1 MVRPLMKRTHSAKDV
16 QGRPL
21 GQILDSLSLDQR
33 LVILEQ
39 LAMQLAD
46 LHEHQEWYGAL
57 GLDTVV
63 LSDEGLVQLLPLE
76 QNLHKRSLAQARAQ
90 GVAFDEP
97 CAAPEQYVDDPVRPA
112 GPWTDVYGYA
122 ALRWQLTSGLP
133 LMAAPWRQLKDPVVM
148 DEDADGPTQAM
159 LQGLALDWV
168 QRPQSMASYRRL
180 ERLGQVPEPLPEHAP
195 AAQAVQP
202 TTPERRSSLPLWLAG
217 LAVVVLAGLGA
228 AYWSGDTDTS
238 GPAVA
243 SSDANRPAVVGATPD
258 ESATRP
264 GPTTSEPPGGLVAGG
279 EFKPNDVA
287 ALGAGGVSAPQS
299 GQPLEEGADQLGSQL
314 TGTQNGTGAGQQL
327 AQASGSQ
334 AATTPE
340 LKLLSESGA
349 LQPALPVQ
357 TQNTSDDA
365 ARLALVDHAAGTA
378 GAVGVTGATEGG
390 AATADVSGVKETTGA
405 AGSAGAMGLTE
416 TASATASGVAAS
428 TQTESSE
435 PTAQVDHVEQLE
447 PVAAKPA
454 PPAKGTVALDVRP
467 WGEVYVNG
475 RKQGVSPPLKS
486 LSLAPG
492 SHRIVIKN
500 AGLPEFSTTIR
511 VRSGKTASV
520 SHEFK

>member
-1 MVRPLMKRTHSAKDV
+1 MKRTNSAKDI

-21 GQILDSLSLDQR
+21 GQILDSLLLDQR
-33 LVILEQ
+33 LVILDQ
-39 LAMQLAD
+39 LALQLAE
-46 LHEHQEWYGAL
+46 LHEHQEWYGVL

-76 QNLHKRSLAQARAQ
+76 QNMHKRSLAQARAQ
-90 GVAFDEP
+90 GMAFDEP

-112 GPWTDVYGYA
+112 GPWTDVYAYA
-122 ALRWQLTSGLP
+122 ALRWQLTTGFP

-180 ERLGQVPEPLPEHAP
+180 ERLGQVPEPVPAHAP
-195 AAQAVQP
+195 AAQTVLP
-202 TTPERRSSLPLWLAG
+202 ITPERRSSLPLWLAG

-228 AYWSGDTDTS
+228 AYWSGDGDTS

-243 SSDANRPAVVGATPD
+243 ASDSNRPAVVGATPE
-258 ESATRP
+258 ESTSRP
-264 GPTTSEPPGGLVAGG
+264 GPGSITSELQGGLVAAG
-279 EFKPNDVA
+279 ESKPNDVA
-287 ALGAGGVSAPQS
+287 VLGAGGASAPQS
-299 GQPLEEGADQLGSQL
+299 GQPLEAGSDQLGSQS
-314 TGTQNGTGAGQQL
+314 TGAQNDSVAGQQL

-340 LKLLSESGA
+340 LKLLAESGA

-365 ARLALVDHAAGTA
+365 ARLVLADHAAGTA
-378 GAVGVTGATEGG
+378 GTAGGG
-390 AATADVSGVKETTGA
+390 AAITGASGVNETTGA
-405 AGSAGAMGLTE
+405 AGSAGAMGITG
-416 TASATASGVAAS
+416 TATATASGVAAS
-428 TQTESSE
+428 TQTDSSE
-435 PTAQVDHVEQLE
+435 PSAQVDHVEQLE

-454 PPAKGTVALDVRP
+454 PPAKGTIALDIRP

-492 SHRIVIKN
+492 SHRIVVKN

>member
-1 MVRPLMKRTHSAKDV
+1 MKRTHSAKDV

-21 GQILDSLSLDQR
+21 GQILVSLSLDQR

-217 LAVVVLAGLGA
+217 LAAVVLAGLGA
-228 AYWSGDTDTS
+228 AYWSGDSDTS

-243 SSDANRPAVVGATPD
+243 SSDANRQAVVGATPE
-258 ESATRP
+258 ESTTRP
-264 GPTTSEPPGGLVAGG
+264 GPTTSEPPGGLVVGG
-279 EFKPNDVA
+279 ESKPNDVV

-299 GQPLEEGADQLGSQL
+299 GQPLEAGADQLGSQL

-334 AATTPE
+334 AETTPE

-357 TQNTSDDA
+357 IQNTSDDA
-365 ARLALVDHAAGTA
+365 ARLALADHAAGTA
-378 GAVGVTGATEGG
+378 GTAGAAVATGATEGG
-390 AATADVSGVKETTGA
+390 AATADASGVKETTGA

>member
-1 MVRPLMKRTHSAKDV
+1 MKRTHSAKDV

-33 LVILEQ
+33 LVILDQ

-76 QNLHKRSLAQARAQ
+76 QNMHKRSLAQARAQ

-122 ALRWQLTSGLP
+122 ALRRQLTTGLP

-180 ERLGQVPEPLPEHAP
+180 ERLGQVAEPLPEHAP

-258 ESATRP
+258 EPTTRP
-264 GPTTSEPPGGLVAGG
+264 GPTTSEPPGGLVVGG
-279 EFKPNDVA
+279 ESKPNDVA

-299 GQPLEEGADQLGSQL
+299 GQSLGAGADQLGSQL

-365 ARLALVDHAAGTA
+365 ARLALADHAAGTA

-390 AATADVSGVKETTGA
+390 AATADVSGVNETTGA

-416 TASATASGVAAS
+416 TASATASGVGAS
-428 TQTESSE
+428 TQSESSE
-435 PTAQVDHVEQLE
+435 PSAQVDHVEQLE

>member
-1 MVRPLMKRTHSAKDV
+1 MKRTHSAKDV

-33 LVILEQ
+33 LVILDQ

-97 CAAPEQYVDDPVRPA
+97 CAAPEQYVDDPARPA

-195 AAQAVQP
+195 AAQAVRP
-202 TTPERRSSLPLWLAG
+202 ITPERRSSLPLWLAG

-228 AYWSGDTDTS
+228 AYWSGDSDTS

-258 ESATRP
+258 ESTTRP
-264 GPTTSEPPGGLVAGG
+264 GPTRSEPPGGLVAGG

-299 GQPLEEGADQLGSQL
+299 GQSLAAGVDQLGSQP
-314 TGTQNGTGAGQQL
+314 TGAQNDIGAGQQL

-334 AATTPE
+334 AAATPE
-340 LKLLSESGA
+340 LKLLSQSGA

-357 TQNTSDDA
+357 TQNTPNET
-365 ARLALVDHAAGTA
+365 ARLALADHAAGTA

-390 AATADVSGVKETTGA
+390 AATAEASGVNETTGA
-405 AGSAGAMGLTE
+405 AGSAGAIGITG
-416 TASATASGVAAS
+416 TATATASGVAAS
-428 TQTESSE
+428 TQTASSE
-435 PTAQVDHVEQLE
+435 PTAQVDHVKQLE

-454 PPAKGTVALDVRP
+454 PPAKGTVALDIRP

>member
-1 MVRPLMKRTHSAKDV
+1 MKRTNSAKDI

-21 GQILDSLSLDQR
+21 GQILDSLLLDQR
-33 LVILEQ
+33 LVILDQ
-39 LAMQLAD
+39 LALQLAE
-46 LHEHQEWYGAL
+46 LHESQEWYGAL

-76 QNLHKRSLAQARAQ
+76 QNMHKRSLAQARAQ
-90 GVAFDEP
+90 GMAFDEP

-112 GPWTDVYGYA
+112 GPWTDVYAYA
-122 ALRWQLTSGLP
+122 ALRWQLTTGFP

-180 ERLGQVPEPLPEHAP
+180 ERLGQVPEPVPAHAP
-195 AAQAVQP
+195 AAQTVLP
-202 TTPERRSSLPLWLAG
+202 ITPERRSSLPLWLAG

-228 AYWSGDTDTS
+228 AYWSGDGDTS

-243 SSDANRPAVVGATPD
+243 ASDANRPAVVGATPE
-258 ESATRP
+258 ESTSRP
-264 GPTTSEPPGGLVAGG
+264 GPGSITSELQGGLVAAG
-279 EFKPNDVA
+279 ESKPNDVA
-287 ALGAGGVSAPQS
+287 VLGAGGASAPQS
-299 GQPLEEGADQLGSQL
+299 GQPLEAGSDQLGSQS
-314 TGTQNGTGAGQQL
+314 TGAQNDSVAGQQL

-340 LKLLSESGA
+340 LKLLAESGA

-365 ARLALVDHAAGTA
+365 ARLVLADHAAGTA
-378 GAVGVTGATEGG
+378 GTAGTAGAVGGG
-390 AATADVSGVKETTGA
+390 AAITGASGVNETTGA
-405 AGSAGAMGLTE
+405 AGSAGAMGITG
-416 TASATASGVAAS
+416 TATATASGVAAS
-428 TQTESSE
+428 TQTDSSE
-435 PTAQVDHVEQLE
+435 PSAQVDHVEQLE

-454 PPAKGTVALDVRP
+454 PPAKGTIALDIRP

-492 SHRIVIKN
+492 SHRIVVKN

>member
-1 MVRPLMKRTHSAKDV
+1 MKRTHSAKDV

-33 LVILEQ
+33 LVILDQ
-39 LAMQLAD
+39 LALQLAE

-76 QNLHKRSLAQARAQ
+76 QNMHKRSLAQARAQ

-168 QRPQSMASYRRL
+168 QRPQSMAFYRRL

-217 LAVVVLAGLGA
+217 LAAVVLAGLGA

-258 ESATRP
+258 ESTTRP
-264 GPTTSEPPGGLVAGG
+264 GPTTPEPPGGLVAGG

-299 GQPLEEGADQLGSQL
+299 GQPLEAGADQLGSQL

-365 ARLALVDHAAGTA
+365 ARLALDDHAAGT
-378 GAVGVTGATEGG
+378 GG
-390 AATADVSGVKETTGA
+390 T
-405 AGSAGAMGLTE
+405 AGAMGLTE

-428 TQTESSE
+428 TQTEFSE
-435 PTAQVDHVEQLE
+435 PVAQVDHVEQLE

>member
-1 MVRPLMKRTHSAKDV
+1 MKRTNSAKDV

-21 GQILDSLSLDQR
+21 GQILDSLLLDQR
-33 LVILEQ
+33 LVILDQ
-39 LAMQLAD
+39 LALQLAE
-46 LHEHQEWYGAL
+46 LHESQEWYGAL

-76 QNLHKRSLAQARAQ
+76 QNMHKRSLAQARAQ
-90 GVAFDEP
+90 GMAFDEP

-112 GPWTDVYGYA
+112 GPWTDVYAYA
-122 ALRWQLTSGLP
+122 ALRWQLTTGFP

-180 ERLGQVPEPLPEHAP
+180 ERLGQVPEPVPAHAP
-195 AAQAVQP
+195 AAQTVLP
-202 TTPERRSSLPLWLAG
+202 ITPERRSSLPLWLAG

-228 AYWSGDTDTS
+228 AYWSGDGDTS

-243 SSDANRPAVVGATPD
+243 SSDANRPAVVGTTPE
-258 ESATRP
+258 ESTSRP
-264 GPTTSEPPGGLVAGG
+264 GPTRSEPLGGLVAGG
-279 EFKPNDVA
+279 ASKPNDVA

-299 GQPLEEGADQLGSQL
+299 GQALEAGADQLGSRL
-314 TGTQNGTGAGQQL
+314 TGTQNGTEAGQQL

-340 LKLLSESGA
+340 LKLLAESGA

-365 ARLALVDHAAGTA
+365 ARLVLADHAAGTA
-378 GAVGVTGATEGG
+378 GTTDASGATGG
-390 AATADVSGVKETTGA
+390 EVAATGSPGVSETIGA
-405 AGSAGAMGLTE
+405 AGSAGATGATGIN
-416 TASATASGVAAS
+416 TSAASGVATS
-428 TQTESSE
+428 TQAESSA
-435 PTAQVDHVEQLE
+435 PSAQVDHVEQLE

-500 AGLPEFSTTIR
+500 AGLPEFRTTIR

>member
-1 MVRPLMKRTHSAKDV
+1 MKRTHSAKDV

-33 LVILEQ
+33 LVILDQ
-39 LAMQLAD
+39 LALQLAE

-57 GLDTVV
+57 GLGTVV

-76 QNLHKRSLAQARAQ
+76 QNMHKRSLAQARAQ
-90 GVAFDEP
+90 GMAFDEP

-112 GPWTDVYGYA
+112 GPWTDVYAYA
-122 ALRWQLTSGLP
+122 ALRWQLTTGFP

-148 DEDADGPTQAM
+148 DEDADGPTRAM

-180 ERLGQVPEPLPEHAP
+180 ERLGQVPEPVPAHAP
-195 AAQAVQP
+195 AAQTVLP
-202 TTPERRSSLPLWLAG
+202 ITPERRSSLPLWLAG

-228 AYWSGDTDTS
+228 AYWSGDGDTS

-243 SSDANRPAVVGATPD
+243 ASDSNRPAVVGATP
-258 ESATRP
+258 EEPTTRP
-264 GPTTSEPPGGLVAGG
+264 GQGSITSELQGGLVAAG
-279 EFKPNDVA
+279 ESKPNDVA
-287 ALGAGGVSAPQS
+287 VLGAGGASAPQS
-299 GQPLEEGADQLGSQL
+299 GQPLEAGSDQLGSQS
-314 TGTQNGTGAGQQL
+314 TGAQNDSVAGQQL

-340 LKLLSESGA
+340 LKLLAESGA

-357 TQNTSDDA
+357 TQNTSDDT
-365 ARLALVDHAAGTA
+365 ARLALADHAAGTA
-378 GAVGVTGATEGG
+378 DTTGASGATGG
-390 AATADVSGVKETTGA
+390 EVAATGSPGVRETIGA
-405 AGSAGAMGLTE
+405 AGSAGATGATGIN
-416 TASATASGVAAS
+416 TSAASGVATS
-428 TQTESSE
+428 TQAESSA
-435 PTAQVDHVEQLE
+435 PSAQVDHVEQLE

-454 PPAKGTVALDVRP
+454 PPAKGTIALDIRP

-492 SHRIVIKN
+492 SHRIVVKN

>member
-1 MVRPLMKRTHSAKDV
+1 MKRTHSAKDV

-33 LVILEQ
+33 LVILDQ

-97 CAAPEQYVDDPVRPA
+97 CAAPEQYVDDPARPT

-195 AAQAVQP
+195 AAQAVRP
-202 TTPERRSSLPLWLAG
+202 ITPERRSSLPLWLAG

-228 AYWSGDTDTS
+228 AYWSGDSDTS

-258 ESATRP
+258 ESTTRP
-264 GPTTSEPPGGLVAGG
+264 GPTRSEPPGGLVAGR
-279 EFKPNDVA
+279 ESKPNDVA

-299 GQPLEEGADQLGSQL
+299 GQSLEAGADQLGSQL

-340 LKLLSESGA
+340 LKRLSESGA

-357 TQNTSDDA
+357 TQNIPNET
-365 ARLALVDHAAGTA
+365 ARLALADHAAGTAGTA
-378 GAVGVTGATEGG
+378 GAVGVTRATEGG
-390 AATADVSGVKETTGA
+390 AATAEASGVNETTEA
-405 AGSAGAMGLTE
+405 VGSVGAMGLTE

-435 PTAQVDHVEQLE
+435 PTAQVDHVKQLE

-492 SHRIVIKN
+492 SYRIVIKN

-511 VRSGKTASV
+511 VRSGKTAGV

>member
-1 MVRPLMKRTHSAKDV
+1 MKRTNSAKDI

-21 GQILDSLSLDQR
+21 GQILDSLLLDQR
-33 LVILEQ
+33 LVILDQ
-39 LAMQLAD
+39 LALQLAE
-46 LHEHQEWYGAL
+46 LHEHQEWYGVL

-76 QNLHKRSLAQARAQ
+76 QSMHKRSLAQARAQ
-90 GVAFDEP
+90 GMAFDEP

-112 GPWTDVYGYA
+112 GPWTDVYAYA
-122 ALRWQLTSGLP
+122 ALRWQLTTGFP

-180 ERLGQVPEPLPEHAP
+180 ERLGQVPEPVPAHAP
-195 AAQAVQP
+195 AAQTVLP
-202 TTPERRSSLPLWLAG
+202 ITPERRSSLPLWLAG

-228 AYWSGDTDTS
+228 AYWSGDGDTS

-243 SSDANRPAVVGATPD
+243 SSDADRPAVVGATPE
-258 ESATRP
+258 ESTSRP
-264 GPTTSEPPGGLVAGG
+264 GPGSITSELQGGLVADG
-279 EFKPNDVA
+279 ESKPNDVA
-287 ALGAGGVSAPQS
+287 ALGAGVGSASQS
-299 GQPLEEGADQLGSQL
+299 GQPLEAGSDQLGSQS
-314 TGTQNGTGAGQQL
+314 TGAQNDSVAGQQL

-340 LKLLSESGA
+340 LKLLAESGA
-349 LQPALPVQ
+349 MQPALPIQ

-365 ARLALVDHAAGTA
+365 ARLVLADHAAGTA
-378 GAVGVTGATEGG
+378 GTAGTTDASGATGG
-390 AATADVSGVKETTGA
+390 EVAATGSPGVSETIGA
-405 AGSAGAMGLTE
+405 AGSAGATGATGIN
-416 TASATASGVAAS
+416 TSAASGVATS
-428 TQTESSE
+428 TQAESSA
-435 PTAQVDHVEQLE
+435 PSAQVDHVEQLE